1 MYDEEE
7 DYETQQMKRYIR
19 WGALGVG
26 VFIAL
31 ILLIGSFT
39 TVQPGE
45 KALIIRFGTIRNV
58 LEPGISMKAPLIDKV
73 VKLDVQTQKLETEA
87 TAASKDLQNTTAR
100 IAVNYQLEP
109 GNEKLLYSTIG
120 LNYEN
125 TILSPAVQESVKAAT
140 AKYTAEELITKREA
154 VREEIKKNLKDRLT
168 DRYIIVS
175 DVNIINFAFS
185 ESFNEAIEAKV
196 TAEQQALAS
205 KNKLEQT
212 KYEADQRVVQ
222 AKAEAEAIR
231 IQSDAL
237 KENRGL
243 VDLEAVK
250 KWNGVLPMYMS
261 GGAVPF
267 LNINGGSALA
277 PTKQ

>member
-250 KWNGVLPMYMS
+250 KWNGVLPTYMS
-261 GGAVPF
+261 GSAVPF
-267 LNINGGSALA
+267 LNLNGGSTLA
-277 PTKQ
+277 PAKQ

>member
-1 MYDEEE
+1 ME
-7 DYETQQMKRYIR
+7 DKTFIR
-19 WGALGVG
+19 LILSGVG
-26 VFIAL
+26 TLLVIVL
-31 ILLIGSFT
+31 IFGSYT
-39 TVQPGE
+39 TVQPGQ
-45 KALIIRFGTIRNV
+45 KALVIRFGTIRKV
-58 LEPGISMKAPLIDKV
+58 IEPGISLKAPLVDKV

-87 TAASKDLQNTTAR
+87 TAASKDLQNTTAK

-109 GNEKLLYSTIG
+109 GNETKLYSTIG
-120 LNYEN
+120 LSYEN

-212 KYEADQRVVQ
+212 KYEAEQRVVQ

-231 IQSDAL
+231 IQSEAL
-237 KENRGL
+237 KDNKGL
-243 VDLEAVK
+243 VELEAVK
-250 KWNGVLPMYMS
+250 KWNGVLPKQMFGNS
-261 GGAVPF
+261 VPF
-267 LNINGGSALA
+267 VSI
-277 PTKQ
+277 K

>member
-19 WGALGVG
+19 WGALGLG

-45 KALIIRFGTIRNV
+45 KALIIRFGTIRSV

-73 VKLDVQTQKLETEA
+73 IKLDVQTQKLETEA

-261 GGAVPF
+261 GSAVPF
-267 LNINGGSALA
+267 LNLNGGSTLA
-277 PTKQ
+277 PAKQ

>member
-19 WGALGVG
+19 WGALGLG

-45 KALIIRFGTIRNV
+45 KALIIRFGTIRSV

-73 VKLDVQTQKLETEA
+73 IKLDVQTQKLETEA

-250 KWNGVLPMYMS
+250 KWNGVLPTYMS
-261 GGAVPF
+261 GSAVPF
-267 LNINGGSALA
+267 LNLNGGSTLA
-277 PTKQ
+277 PAKQ